1 MRRETAASLARG
13 WQRII
18 GPAIAVNLALFA
30 YVLFEPLLV
39 TRISFIRRQEI
50 VLVQAAYDL
59 YQTDT
64 LLFLVVFFFGI
75 VAPAVKMLAS
85 VGAWYFIDVR
95 LATKLHKAIIVL
107 GKLSMLDIMLIAIFV
122 VAIRGVGIGSV
133 DILPGLYFYVALVLS
148 SFFVSL
154 AMEHVLDR
162 FGNAAIPSRT
172 RGTPI
177 DRHPRQWLS
186 PVIPAA
192 LLGRSDKKTT
202 ANTPRARS

>member
-13 WQRII
+13 WQRLI
-18 GPAIAVNLALFA
+18 GPAIVVNLALFF

-50 VLVQAAYDL
+50 VLVQAVYDL
-59 YQTDT
+59 YQTDM

-85 VGAWYFIDVR
+85 ACAWYVLDVKIAMKFQG
-95 LATKLHKAIIVL
+95 LILLL

-133 DILPGLYFYVALVLS
+133 DIQPGLYYYAALVLS

-154 AMEHVLDR
+154 TMEHVLER
-162 FGNAAIPSRT
+162 FANAARLP
-172 RGTPI
+172 
-177 DRHPRQWLS
+177 
-186 PVIPAA
+186 
-192 LLGRSDKKTT
+192 
-202 ANTPRARS
+202 TPRVVQVGSRLRRF

>member
-39 TRISFIRRQEI
+39 TRISFIRRHEI
-50 VLVQAAYDL
+50 ILVQAAYDL
-59 YQTDT
+59 YQADT
-64 LLFLVVFFFGI
+64 LLFLVVFLFGI
-75 VAPAVKMLAS
+75 VAPAAKMLAS
-85 VGAWYFIDVR
+85 AGAWYFLDVR
-95 LATKLHKAIIVL
+95 LAAKVHKVIIVL
-107 GKLSMLDIMLIAIFV
+107 GKLSMLDIMLIAIFI

-133 DILPGLYFYVALVLS
+133 DMLPGLYFYVALVLS

-154 AMEHVLDR
+154 AMEHLLDR

-172 RGTPI
+172 LGNPI
-177 DRHPRQWLS
+177 GRHPRQWLS
-186 PVIPAA
+186 RVIPAA
-192 LLGRSDKKTT
+192 LLGGSDKKTT
-202 ANTPRARS
+202 ANAPRARL